1 MIIQHNL
8 SALNTQNKLKLV
20 GKNKMAAME
29 KLSSGY
35 RINRAAD
42 DSAGLAI
49 SEKMRGQI
57 RGLDRAALN
66 TEEGISLVKVADG
79 GLNEVHS
86 IIQRQRELMVQA
98 ANDTNTDTDRQAIEE
113 EVTALGAE
121 LDRLFGQT
129 EYNTINIFKGHD
141 TIEVAG
147 TTLDPSGYVVPDPNP
162 DTSIQTIIT
171 ENITTLGTTTNTVK
185 KYMPANNYNT
195 PADPTMAAGNSIGT
209 DITQK
214 DTAGTYDYPN
224 TSPGSSTDKI
234 WDAEVP
240 NPVPDGTVVTATST
254 SQERY
259 TSRYDESESV
269 VNTDELNH
277 NTYENQTDYH
287 EIETDKI
294 THTLEIVESKHI
306 SQTEYDAYCRLASPI
321 KNMVDSQG
329 RFTLQNVSGDLTFPN
344 PISQFSLEVDGIIL
358 PDIWNWP
365 SITTTTNGNAIET
378 TFMTSA
384 TNLLGHSYEIK
395 ITQTIIRKTGKQE
408 NQYDVTYS
416 IQNNDFDTTLLPSGQ
431 KAGDHTFKI
440 NRPKNSQVNSTD
452 GHGRLLCAFDDNL
465 NPTGVLLGAGGSSTP
480 PNDFL
485 FFCIMLP
492 IDIPYNETTTTIKKL
507 ETYQK
512 DYDEKTTT
520 VYTPQYLDI
529 QVGANSN
536 QNVPIRLWDLSTAKI
551 KGLVPNNISAFNAQD
566 SLVHLDRILDK
577 MSNIRAYYG
586 AQSNRLEHAYAN
598 DTNESEN
605 LQASE
610 SKIRDAD
617 MSDEMVKFAKDN
629 ILEQAGQAMLTQANN
644 MNQGILQ
651 LLQ

>member
-294 THTLEIVESKHI
+294 THTLEIVES
-306 SQTEYDAYCRLASPI
+306 EYESGFNYDDYTQLPDLNVS
-321 KNMVDSQG
+321 MVDAQG
-329 RFTLQNVSGDLTFPN
+329 RLTIQNKSGDYTFSN
-344 PISQFSLEVDGIIL
+344 VQAQFTLEVDGVTL
-358 PDIWNWP
+358 PDIRNWT
-365 SITTTTNGNAIET
+365 SISTTTNGNTIET
-378 TFMTSA
+378 TFKTSA
-384 TNLLGHSYEIK
+384 TNILGNSYDIEVM
-395 ITQTIIRKTGKQE
+395 QTISKMDQTG
-408 NQYDVTYS
+408 YMVRYS
-416 IQNNDFDTTLLPSGQ
+416 IKNGDLNNAHTYKIHEQPHEHMIRTDSHAYLYNNPRFLTDFSIP
-431 KAGDHTFKI
+431 AGDTITNAVRQPLIF
-440 NRPKNSQVNSTD
+440 NVYE
-452 GHGRLLCAFDDNL
+452 
-465 NPTGVLLGAGGSSTP
+465 
-480 PNDFL
+480 
-485 FFCIMLP
+485 
-492 IDIPYNETTTTIKKL
+492 IPYNETTTTIKKL
-507 ETYQK
+507 ETYVK
-512 DYDEKTTT
+512 DYDERITT

-536 QNVPIRLWDLSTAKI
+536 QNVPIRLWDLSTDKI

-577 MSNIRAYYG
+577 MSSIRSYYG
-586 AQSNRLEHAYAN
+586 AQSNRLEYAYAN

>member
-20 GKNKMAAME
+20 GKNKMTAME

-141 TIEVAG
+141 TIEDINKTLQPANKTVAEIMG
-147 TTLDPSGYVVPDPNP
+147 LGSTPNP
-162 DTSIQTIIT
+162 TNPATNQKTTITDNLSHIS
-171 ENITTLGTTTNTVK
+171 ITTSSPVK
-185 KYMPANNYNT
+185 KYMTIADYY
-195 PADPTMAAGNSIGT
+195 DPTKNPTSTSSSIGT
-209 DITQK
+209 GITQK
-214 DTAGTYDYPN
+214 DATGPIEYDRRIDTYPAASSGTLEKIWSDTILNQYTPTQGTAYNIEATNNSKTRY
-224 TSPGSSTDKI
+224 SSTY
-234 WDAEVP
+234 
-240 NPVPDGTVVTATST
+240 N
-254 SQERY
+254 
-259 TSRYDESESV
+259 ESETV
-269 VNTDELNH
+269 VNTDEYNH
-277 NTYENQTDYH
+277 NTFLNESVYS
-287 EIETDKI
+287 EIETETIQHELKVVKSEYEAGFDIGKYTNLPDI
-294 THTLEIVESKHI
+294 NAINPSDIV
-306 SQTEYDAYCRLASPI
+306 DA
-321 KNMVDSQG
+321 NG
-329 RFTLQNVSGDLTFPN
+329 RIHVQNSSGDLVFPDVVSQFTVEIDGVTFPN
-344 PISQFSLEVDGIIL
+344 IWDWSPIV
-358 PDIWNWP
+358 
-365 SITTTTNGNAIET
+365 TTKSATEIETAFNIQMKNANGNSY
-378 TFMTSA
+378 TS
-384 TNLLGHSYEIK
+384 TL
-395 ITQTIIRKTGKQE
+395 TQQIVKVSDNYI
-408 NQYDVTYS
+408 VTYLLTD
-416 IQNNDFDTTLLPSGQ
+416 NDPDLLP
-431 KAGDHTFKI
+431 HTYSLNPQI
-440 NRPKNSQVNSTD
+440 NSPVKSLD
-452 GHGRLLCAFDDNL
+452 GHGELEVTL
-465 NPTGVLLGAGGSSTP
+465 NGNKITYKMNALE
-480 PNDFL
+480 
-485 FFCIMLP
+485 
-492 IDIPYNETTTTIKKL
+492 IPYQETTTIYSRT
-507 ETYQK
+507 ETLK
-512 DYDEKTTT
+512 NEFDDKTDT

>member
-141 TIEVAG
+141 TIEPPGPMNPA
-147 TTLDPSGYVVPDPNP
+147 DPTSFDVPDPNP
-162 DTSIQTIIT
+162 SFLKSTTITDNLSPVTSSVSSQ
-171 ENITTLGTTTNTVK
+171 K
-185 KYMPANNYNT
+185 KYMTIADYN
-195 PADPTMAAGNSIGT
+195 
-209 DITQK
+209 DITKNPTLLKKEAGDITIKQK
-214 DTAGTYDYPN
+214 DKTGPEIYDHVNTFPSGGPGDIEIWDGTRPDPLDDGTIVEASYTQKTRY
-224 TSPGSSTDKI
+224 SST
-234 WDAEVP
+234 
-240 NPVPDGTVVTATST
+240 
-254 SQERY
+254 Y
-259 TSRYDESESV
+259 HESESV
-269 VNTDELNH
+269 VYTNELNH
-277 NTYENQTDYH
+277 NTFLNESIYRET
-287 EIETDKI
+287 ETDTIQHELKVKKSEYLTGFNYDDYTQVPDI
-294 THTLEIVESKHI
+294 NSGMIDADGRIHFQNKSGELSFSDNISKL
-306 SQTEYDAYCRLASPI
+306 SV
-321 KNMVDSQG
+321 KVDG
-329 RFTLQNVSGDLTFPN
+329 KTFP
-344 PISQFSLEVDGIIL
+344 
-358 PDIWNWP
+358 DIHSWP
-365 SITTTTNGNAIET
+365 SITTNANGSST
-378 TFMTSA
+378 TFLTNA
-384 TNLLGHSYEIK
+384 TNASGNTYQIRVTQN
-395 ITQTIIRKTGKQE
+395 ITMRGDHGY
-408 NQYDVTYS
+408 NVTYTIEDNDTNDNS
-416 IQNNDFDTTLLPSGQ
+416 FTSNGLHTYTFDYIRNNPTFCYDEYGKASGSLV
-431 KAGDHTFKI
+431 AM
-440 NRPKNSQVNSTD
+440 
-452 GHGRLLCAFDDNL
+452 DNL
-465 NPTGVLLGAGGSSTP
+465 NLNSLEIIYNLNALT
-480 PNDFL
+480 
-485 FFCIMLP
+485 
-492 IDIPYNETTTTIKKL
+492 IPYNETTTIYSRT
-507 ETYQK
+507 ETYK
-512 DYDEKTTT
+512 KIFDDKTDT